1 MIGKCRFSFGGEEKP
16 AEAPG
21 PLQQSC
27 HLDVLRSDRRLAE
40 VEITNPLTG
49 DQLRVMLVR
58 AFPKM
63 KSGTEKA
70 ADEAAGKQK
79 LGYRTGDGRAAAENQ
94 QLMKAEF
101 PQKTGEAF
109 LPTSEE
115 ISMYLHASEDENPI
129 HQGKAAV
136 VPGFLMVNRIL
147 EGYGD
152 CIEASVRFYLPLQCQ
167 EPAELVEKKTGEQ
180 SRTVELFTDR
190 GRILQMKL
198 QGKGRR
204 RKTIMNITAGTMAKK
219 ETIWTTFGIT
229 TMALMTTMLIVSTYI
244 KIPLPFSTASIT
256 AQTLVVNLVGL
267 LFAPLQIVAIMTSW
281 ILLNVL
287 GIGGSLGKLLG
298 PTGGYRYG
306 FAAAAILTS
315 LFCRKVKNLKAQT
328 AFLVFAGIPVIYL
341 FGAVQMKAVTKQPW
355 QAIMVQ
361 AVLPF
366 IPLDVVKCFVA
377 AGIAKILRRVV
388 PQF

>member
-1 MIGKCRFSFGGEEKP
+1 MRQERLMMLEKTLSELHGYRGWMIGKCRFSFGGEEKP

-79 LGYRTGDGRAAAENQ
+79 LDTEPGDGRTAAENQ

-152 CIEASVRFYLPLQCQ
+152 CIEASVRFYLPLRCQ

-198 QGKGRR
+198 QEKNEG
-204 RKTIMNITAGTMAKK
+204 GT
-219 ETIWTTFGIT
+219 E
-229 TMALMTTMLIVSTYI
+229 
-244 KIPLPFSTASIT
+244 
-256 AQTLVVNLVGL
+256 
-267 LFAPLQIVAIMTSW
+267 
-281 ILLNVL
+281 
-287 GIGGSLGKLLG
+287 
-298 PTGGYRYG
+298 
-306 FAAAAILTS
+306 
-315 LFCRKVKNLKAQT
+315 
-328 AFLVFAGIPVIYL
+328 
-341 FGAVQMKAVTKQPW
+341 
-355 QAIMVQ
+355 
-361 AVLPF
+361 
-366 IPLDVVKCFVA
+366 
-377 AGIAKILRRVV
+377 
-388 PQF
+388 